1 MNVGRFAVVLAA
13 AVAVSVFVA
22 CAKDE
27 SRPVSRV
34 MVTGEAD
41 VRTPPDT
48 AVVVISVVT
57 QNARALEAQQ
67 QNARKSEAVINAVK
81 AAAGANPEVVT
92 SDYSLQP
99 RRSWSGDL
107 PRIIGYEASNTV
119 TVTMGELNN
128 VGAVLDAATLAGA
141 NSVESVSFVLRD
153 AEAARGRTL
162 SEATEQAMAKARAM
176 ATAMGGRV
184 VRVVEQQEGGF
195 QSRPELEAERA
206 QYYSANANANAAVS
220 MAASR
225 GATRTPVES
234 GSLNVRSRVQLV
246 VEIEAPVGRE

>member
-1 MNVGRFAVVLAA
+1 MSVVRFAVLLAA
-13 AVAVSVFVA
+13 AAAVGLFAA
-22 CAKDE
+22 CAKE
-27 SRPVSRV
+27 EGRPVSRV

-48 AVVVISVVT
+48 AVVVLSVVT
-57 QNARALEAQQ
+57 QNSRALEAPQ
-67 QNARKSEAVINAVK
+67 QNARKNEAVIRAVTE
-81 AAAGANPEVVT
+81 AAGGSPEVLT

-99 RRSWSGDL
+99 RRDWSGDL
-107 PRIIGYEASNTV
+107 PRIVGYEARNTV
-119 TVTMGELNN
+119 TVTTGELDN

-162 SEATEQAMAKARAM
+162 AEATEQALAKARAM
-176 ATAMGGRV
+176 AAAMGGRV

-195 QSRPELEAERA
+195 EGRPELEEERVK
-206 QYYSANANANAAVS
+206 YYSANTNAS
-220 MAASR
+220 ASVAMSGR
-225 GATRTPVES
+225 ASPRTPVET

-246 VEIEAPVGRE
+246 VEIEAPTGRE